1 MQFASVNSFSFPVRR
16 ATALVLAVLFANLT
30 ACTVYVPVTG
40 AINQTSP
47 QKVRVTLTDA
57 GSVSVAPKIGQRA
70 RIVQGVLQEMTDS
83 TITVVV
89 TQVSREGGIEDSYA
103 GDALTFT
110 RGDYEKVEQG
120 KTSVSRSLLLA
131 GAIIAGAFAVAVG
144 AGELSGGDGGGPPQ
158 HEN

>member
-1 MQFASVNSFSFPVRR
+1 MA
-16 ATALVLAVLFANLT
+16 LFANLT

-40 AINQTSP
+40 AISQTSP
-47 QKVRVTLTDA
+47 RKVKVTLTDA
-57 GSVSVAPKIGQRA
+57 GSVSAAPKIGQRA
-70 RIVQGVLQEMTDS
+70 RIVQGLLQSATDS
-83 TITVVV
+83 TITLTV

>member
-1 MQFASVNSFSFPVRR
+1 MKRTLIRESTRR
-16 ATALVLAVLFANLT
+16 GCALLLIVLFANLT

-40 AINQTSP
+40 AISQTSP
-47 QKVRVTLTDA
+47 RKVKVTLTDT

-70 RIVQGVLQEMTDS
+70 RIVQGVLQSMTDS
-83 TITVVV
+83 TITLTV

-103 GDALTFT
+103 GDALTLST
-110 RGDYEKVEQG
+110 GDYEKVEQG

-131 GAIIAGAFAVAVG
+131 GAIIAGAFVVAVG

>member
-1 MQFASVNSFSFPVRR
+1 MKRTLIRESTRR
-16 ATALVLAVLFANLT
+16 GCALLLIVLFANLT

-40 AINQTSP
+40 AISQTSP
-47 QKVRVTLTDA
+47 RKVKVTLTDT

-70 RIVQGVLQEMTDS
+70 RIVQGVLQSMTDS
-83 TITVVV
+83 TITLTV
-89 TQVSREGGIEDSYA
+89 TRVSREGGIEDSYA
-103 GDALTFT
+103 GEALTLSA
-110 RGDYEKVEQG
+110 RDYEKVEQG

-131 GAIIAGAFAVAVG
+131 GAIIAGAFVVAVG